1 VRRLTGA
8 YAVALCVFRLPHLLA
23 FADYD
28 PVRFRPIGVMAA
40 LDRPLPDMAWY
51 AALAAAIG
59 LGLAFT
65 AGWRLTA
72 TAPTFAAAMLVVTTY
87 RSSWGQIFHTENLL
101 VLHVLVLATAV
112 LAPRLVDPTFAI
124 RLLMVV
130 TVITYVVS
138 GVAKIRDGGWS
149 WLDGETLRNQ
159 IAYDNVR
166 KEVLGTAS
174 SPIAGAVLRQT
185 WLFPIL
191 ATSTLVVELGA
202 PAALAGRRW
211 AAAWTASAW
220 AFHIGVAALM
230 AIVFA
235 YPLSGVAFA
244 AFLPVEDL
252 RWPPWVPH
260 RRTGRR

>member
-1 VRRLTGA
+1 MTDRLVAVRRLTGA

-28 PVRFRPIGVMAA
+28 AVRFRPIGVLAP
-40 LDRPLPDMAWY
+40 LDRPLPDIAWY
-51 AALAAAIG
+51 VALAAAIG
-59 LGLAFT
+59 LGMAFT
-65 AGWRLTA
+65 AGWQLTA
-72 TAPTFAAAMLVVTTY
+72 TAPTFAIAMLVVTTY

-101 VLHVLVLATAV
+101 VLHLLVVVAAV
-112 LAPRLVDPTFAI
+112 LAPRLVEPAFAI

-130 TVITYVVS
+130 TVIT
-138 GVAKIRDGGWS
+138 IRDGGWA

-191 ATSTLVVELGA
+191 AASTLVVELGA
-202 PAALAGRRW
+202 PVALAGRRW
-211 AAAWTASAW
+211 AAAWTAAAW
-220 AFHIGVAALM
+220 AFHVGVAALM

-252 RWPPWVPH
+252 RWPSWVPH
-260 RRTGRR
+260 RRSGRR